1 MTTMKKKEKKE
12 SPSSKASKKKTA
24 TTKDKVENKSK
35 KTKLDLPPPDDRY
48 LRLQADFENFRK
60 RTLREKQDIYKR
72 ANEDIMQELLPV
84 LDHQDLAFSSL
95 SEEAIKDP
103 VVQGFKMVSD
113 QLLSTLNKFG
123 LTQIEANGE
132 EFDPH
137 LHEAVSHM
145 PSSDVDENHVTVQVR
160 RGYMLG
166 KQLLRPAQVVVSS
179 GSAVEEKE

>member
-1 MTTMKKKEKKE
+1 MTKKKEKKD
-12 SPSSKASKKKTA
+12 SVSSKVSKKKKA
-24 TTKDKVENKSK
+24 TPAGKADNKSK
-35 KTKLDLPPPDDRY
+35 KTKSDLPPVDDRY

-72 ANEDIMQELLPV
+72 ANEDIMQELLAV

-95 SEEAIKDP
+95 SEEKAKDP

-113 QLLSTLNKFG
+113 QLLSTLHKFG
-123 LTQIEANGE
+123 LTPIEANGE

-137 LHEAVSHM
+137 LHEALSHM
-145 PSSDVDENHVTVQVR
+145 PSPDVDENHVMVQVR
-160 RGYMLG
+160 RGYLLG

-179 GSAVEEKE
+179 GPTVDKDE